1 MNFGAYDYSRR
12 HRVAVRHWHKLSRST
27 KGTQSQKSDYNLFQ
41 DLPNVDRL
49 TSQVA
54 FHVYIESFVF
64 PVSKDTLQF
73 IYLYKIY
80 QSSTDSEISSQVDL
94 PCEMTER

>member
-1 MNFGAYDYSRR
+1 
-12 HRVAVRHWHKLSRST
+12 VAVRHWHKLSRST

-73 IYLYKIY
+73 IYLY
-80 QSSTDSEISSQVDL
+80 EDL
-94 PCEMTER
+94 PNVDGLGNQFASRFTMRND